1 MEEDTDRLDSED
13 QGAAP
18 GQKQGQGGEHNED
31 ERRVME
37 EEEDCADKS
46 ADQPQ
51 DEAVDGAAAEDSVAG
66 AEEEDGEEGEEEED
80 VEESEHRP
88 PILDG
93 RNIIFKT
100 RLLSGFLVCQLCMG
114 VLRDAHTI
122 RECLHTFC
130 KSCLYKY
137 FQTTADCPLCGVDL
151 RPNPF
156 ERIRFDRTVQTIVNK
171 IFSDLIE
178 KDIAKEAHFYRSRG
192 MIQEAERVEGILLKT
207 QESKAPRTAE
217 VARPAN
223 KRLKRDPSKPI
234 YKDEVA
240 FELTLDEGEP
250 GLQQL
255 EKPVI
260 RTSARVTVRHLK
272 KFVGMK
278 LAIPNLHDL
287 EITYRGEVLG
297 TEHSLEYILK
307 TRGYEGG
314 AIEFKYRKRKN
325 IM

>member
-1 MEEDTDRLDSED
+1 
-13 QGAAP
+13 
-18 GQKQGQGGEHNED
+18 
-31 ERRVME
+31 VVE
-37 EEEDCADKS
+37 EEE
-46 ADQPQ
+46 
-51 DEAVDGAAAEDSVAG
+51 EVV
-66 AEEEDGEEGEEEED
+66 EEDEGAGTAGLKKEEGDEEEE
-80 VEESEHRP
+80 VEETEHRA

-156 ERIRFDRTVQTIVNK
+156 ERIRFDRTLQTIVNK

-178 KDIAKEAHFYRSRG
+178 TDIAKEAHFYRSRG
-192 MIQEAERVEGILLKT
+192 LIEDAERVEDMLLKA
-207 QESKAPRTAE
+207 QESKAPKPTE
-217 VARPAN
+217 VARPTH
-223 KRLKRDPSKPI
+223 KRLRRDPSKPI

-250 GLQQL
+250 ELQHL
-255 EKPVI
+255 ERPVI

-278 LAIPNLHDL
+278 LALPNINDL
-287 EITYRGEVLG
+287 EITYKGEVLG

-314 AIEFKYRKRKN
+314 TIEFKYRTRRN
-325 IM
+325 MM